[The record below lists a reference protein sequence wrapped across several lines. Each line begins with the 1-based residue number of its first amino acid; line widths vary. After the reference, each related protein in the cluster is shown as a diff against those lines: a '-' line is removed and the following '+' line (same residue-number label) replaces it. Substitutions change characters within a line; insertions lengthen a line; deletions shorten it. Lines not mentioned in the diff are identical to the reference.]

1 MIGTHAGRSAE
12 PPQGLSPSHGGFRWP
27 LGAWCALALLCLW
40 AAAALVYPPITKYDL
55 SDPGLGGR
63 EGDVGLYVR
72 MYQGVPLHGI
82 ARPWRYR
89 ILTPY
94 MARLVP
100 NLPGKLARYFDVDE
114 DKRIKFRFG
123 MVNMLGLACSG
134 LLLIRWS
141 ERLGLA
147 AHEAILAAFLF
158 FTSFPVVNFGGTPM
172 VDAWGYAFLLAGLIA
187 TLEGSI
193 AGVLATTLIGL
204 FAKETMVLLAPA
216 ILLLPHPPKRRFA
229 LLLAMLPGLV
239 AYGVFRYG
247 YFAGGYGQPDDPVS
261 TFRSLAEHFRQG
273 PYLAWIAWDAGTAF
287 GLLWPL
293 VFVGIA
299 RLRATPAAP
308 LARLAWMV
316 PLVLVVPFLIG
327 SNIGRIWFYAFPA
340 VIPLALVGL
349 RRFTGEPAAS
359 ATA

>member
-1 MIGTHAGRSAE
+1 MR
-12 PPQGLSPSHGGFRWP
+12 SPSQHEVPGKSQPVRAFPPGTGTGPLRW
-27 LGAWCALALLCLW
+27 GALAFLCLW

-55 SDPGLGGR
+55 ADPGLGGR

-72 MYQGVPLHGI
+72 IYEGVPLTGI

-89 ILTPY
+89 VLTPY

-100 NLPGKLARYFDVDE
+100 DVPQTLARYFDLSAE
-114 DKRIKFRFG
+114 KRVKFRFG
-123 MVNMLGLACSG
+123 MVNMLGLACAG

-141 ERLGLA
+141 ELLGLA
-147 AHEAILAAFLF
+147 SHEAMLAAFLF

-172 VDAWGYAFLLAGLIA
+172 VDAWAYAFLLMGLIA
-187 TLEGSI
+187 ALQGSV
-193 AGVLATTLIGL
+193 AGVLVATLVGL
-204 FAKETMVLLAPA
+204 FAKETSLLLAPA
-216 ILLLPHPPKRRFA
+216 ILLLAHPPRRKAA
-229 LLLAMLPGLV
+229 LLLAMLPGVV
-239 AYGVFRYG
+239 AYSIFRWG
-247 YFAGGYGQPDDPVS
+247 FFAGGYGQPDDPVS
-261 TFRSLAEHFRQG
+261 TLSALAGHFRSG

-293 VFVGIA
+293 VFVGA
-299 RLRATPAAP
+299 RRLRATPDAP
-308 LARLAWMV
+308 LARLAWLV

-349 RRFTGEPAAS
+349 RRFTGEPDR
-359 ATA
+359 